1 MAEKHIWENFF
12 DAHAPV
18 YDQQVYTAD
27 TVNEVDFLVRELAL
41 SPGNEVLDVGCG
53 TGRHAIELAKR
64 GYVVTGLDLS
74 SEMLSR
80 AGAAG
85 RAANVAVEWVR
96 KDATAFEF
104 PNRFDAAI
112 CLCEGA
118 FGLLGHDDDPI
129 DQPLS
134 ILCNISRSLK
144 PEGQALFTVLNGAA
158 MLRKHQNADVSEGR
172 FNPLTLV
179 EASAFSPLDG
189 LPAVAVRERGFVPT
203 ELRLLF
209 RVAGL
214 SVTDMWG
221 GTAGNWGRRPLD
233 LDEIEIMIVARK
245 STEPLV
251 APGWTAVHAR
261 APRTPPDSRST
272 LR

>member
-1 MAEKHIWENFF
+1 MAEKHTWEAFF

-18 YDQQVYTAD
+18 YDRQVFTTN
-27 TVNEVDFLVRELAL
+27 TVNEVDFLIRELSL
-41 SPGNEVLDVGCG
+41 IPGNEVLDVGCG
-53 TGRHAIELAKR
+53 TGRHSIELAKR

-80 AGAAG
+80 ATAAG
-85 RAANVAVEWVR
+85 RAANVAVKWVR
-96 KDATAFEF
+96 GDATAFEF

-129 DQPLS
+129 DQPLA

-144 PEGQALFTVLNGAA
+144 PEGRVLFTVLNGAA
-158 MLRKHQNADVSEGR
+158 MLRKHQNVDVLEGR
-172 FNPLTLV
+172 FDPLSMV
-179 EASAFSPLDG
+179 EASAFPPLDG
-189 LPAVAVRERGFVPT
+189 LPPLAVRERGFLPT

-214 SVTDMWG
+214 SVTGMWG
-221 GTAGNWGRRPLD
+221 GTAGNWARRPLD

-245 STEPLV
+245 STEPV
-251 APGWTAVHAR
+251 FMPGESAAMV
-261 APRTPPDSRST
+261 RST
-272 LR
+272 AS